1 MDLEEKLDLI
11 LKPPTEEVI
20 TREEL
25 KELLETNEHPVAYD
39 GFEPSG
45 MAHLGSGLLRAIKL
59 KDMVDAGLRFK
70 LLLADWFA
78 WINNKMGGDL
88 EKIQKAGKYLIEVWK
103 ACGIDFD
110 KVEIVWT
117 SDIVGDKDY
126 WKLVIEVAKN
136 TTVKRM
142 MRCSTIMGR
151 KEGEMIYTAQLF
163 YPAMQATD
171 PFELKVDICQLGM
184 DQRHATILS
193 REVAEKLGFK
203 KPVCVHHHLLLGLQ
217 EQKRMGSD
225 QAGLQLEDKKMSK
238 SKPET
243 CIFMHDSEEEIKRKI
258 NNAFCKPKEIE
269 NNPVLEICKYII
281 FRKQKT
287 FLVERPAK
295 FGGNLEF
302 ENYEDLEKTYRKG
315 ELHPLDLKKAVAGD
329 LSKMMKPIREHFEKN
344 RVAKDLL
351 DVVKQAKIT
360 R

>member
-1 MDLEEKLDLI
+1 MDLEEKIDLI

-59 KDMVDAGLRFK
+59 KDMVDAGVKFK
-70 LLLADWFA
+70 LLIADWFG

-88 EKIQKAGKYLIEVWK
+88 DKIQKAGEYLIEVWK
-103 ACGIDFD
+103 ACGIDPD

-117 SDIVGDKDY
+117 SDVVDDKEY
-126 WKLVIEVAKN
+126 WKKVIGVAKN

-142 MRCSTIMGR
+142 ARCSTIMGR
-151 KEGEMIYTAQLF
+151 KEGEMLYTAQLF
-163 YPAMQATD
+163 YPAMQAAD
-171 PFELKVDICQLGM
+171 PFHLGCDICQLGM

-203 KPVCVHHHLLLGLQ
+203 KLVCVHHHLLLGLL
-217 EQKRMGSD
+217 ELKRMGSE
-225 QAGLQLEDKKMSK
+225 QSGLQLEDKKMSK
-238 SKPET
+238 SKSDT
-243 CIFMHDSEEEIKRKI
+243 CIFVHDSDEEIERKM
-258 NNAFCKPKEIE
+258 NNAFCKPKEVE
-269 NNPVLEICKYII
+269 DNPVLEICKYII
-281 FRKQKT
+281 FRKQKI
-287 FLVERPAK
+287 FLIERPDK

-315 ELHPLDLKKAVAGD
+315 EIHPLDLKNAVAKE
-329 LSKMMKPIREHFEKN
+329 LIKILEPVRKYFEKN
-344 RVAKDLL
+344 KKAKDLL
-351 DVVKQAKIT
+351 EVVKQAKIT